1 MVARSYL
8 RASTDEQDATRARAA
23 VESLA
28 AEHGLN
34 IVGKYVEN
42 ESGAKLARPELFRLT
57 ADSRPD
63 DVLLIEQVDRLSRLT
78 AADWQ
83 KLRADLN
90 AKQVRVVA
98 LDLPTSW
105 MLAGP
110 ADDFTGRMF
119 RALNSMML
127 DMLAAVARKD
137 YDDRRRRQAEGIAK
151 AKAGGLYR
159 GRPEDVDRNNGIAAM
174 LRAGES
180 WSAIE
185 RAFGCS
191 RATIAKVARRDA
203 AAA

>member
-23 VESLA
+23 VESFA
-28 AEHGLN
+28 AERGLN

-90 AKQVRVVA
+90 AKQNPCRCA
-98 LDLPTSW
+98 RSSDKLD
-105 MLAGP
+105 
-110 ADDFTGRMF
+110 
-119 RALNSMML
+119 
-127 DMLAAVARKD
+127 
-137 YDDRRRRQAEGIAK
+137 
-151 AKAGGLYR
+151 AGGSGRRLHRAHVPGAQSDDARYALRYR
-159 GRPEDVDRNNGIAAM
+159 PQA
-174 LRAGES
+174 L
-180 WSAIE
+180 
-185 RAFGCS
+185 
-191 RATIAKVARRDA
+191 
-203 AAA
+203 